1 MDLEPAMMP
10 FFRVAMVPFEA
21 HACNERSDIKKKRW
35 TKKEMVELSVAKCS
49 HPKHP
54 DEIKPCHHAHGH
66 SKIMKSQLKG
76 TQNNPV

>member
-1 MDLEPAMMP
+1 
-10 FFRVAMVPFEA
+10 
-21 HACNERSDIKKKRW
+21 
-35 TKKEMVELSVAKCS
+35 MVELSVAKCS